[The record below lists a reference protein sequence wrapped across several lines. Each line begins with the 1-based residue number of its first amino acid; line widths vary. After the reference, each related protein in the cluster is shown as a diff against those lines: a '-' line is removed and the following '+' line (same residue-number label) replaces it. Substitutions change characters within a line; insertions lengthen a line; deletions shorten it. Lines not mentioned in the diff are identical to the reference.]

1 MRLLAPVTR
10 TSFFHYK
17 GDCSCFG
24 WANAGPDP
32 PLAWSYEQ
40 RRRPGMHEIVNPPE
54 LLPAASYSHGIKVA
68 AGARWLAIA
77 GQVGR
82 DQSGAIPEGIEAQA
96 ELAWRNV
103 DAVLRA
109 AGMTMGDLVEINVFL
124 IRREDNAGFD
134 AVRTKW
140 LVGAKPAST
149 KLFVAGLADP
159 RMLCEVRA
167 LAASA

>member
-1 MRLLAPVTR
+1 
-10 TSFFHYK
+10 
-17 GDCSCFG
+17 
-24 WANAGPDP
+24 
-32 PLAWSYEQ
+32 
-40 RRRPGMHEIVNPPE
+40 MHKIINPPE
-54 LLPAASYSHGIKVA
+54 LLPAASYSHAIEVP

-96 ELAWRNV
+96 EIAWGNV
-103 DAVLRA
+103 DAVLRG
-109 AGMTMGDLVEINVFL
+109 AGMAMENLVEINVFL
-124 IRREDNAGFD
+124 IRREDNGGFD

-140 LVGAKPAST
+140 LAGAKPAST